1 MPNNRLQS
9 IYTSLKPRPKKVVL
23 FPEIG
28 RVNFFLLLTHPRSR
42 NFIRIHIFCFKKKGK
57 KKKHRHT
64 YKQKGK
70 ETEKNYLVV
79 NFETSMMATTLVP

>member
-9 IYTSLKPRPKKVVL
+9 IYASLKPRPKKVVL

-28 RVNFFLLLTHPRSR
+28 RVNFFLSLTDPRSR
-42 NFIRIHIFCFKKKGK
+42 NFIRIYIFCFKKKKKGK
-57 KKKHRHT
+57 KKKHRHA

-70 ETEKNYLVV
+70 ETEKN
-79 NFETSMMATTLVP
+79 